1 MIFTIS
7 LLSGRFMTGKSSLR
21 VQRLTSS
28 LLLSTTLLLATGFDP
43 GWAQTSLDAGI
54 SGDQTLP
61 SAPPLPDNRPVIFV
75 DAANGSDTRGD
86 GSRNNPFKTI
96 THAVQRA
103 PADST
108 IQLFP
113 GVYSEQSGEI
123 FPIRLKAGLTLRG
136 DESTLGEGY
145 LITGGGTYIS
155 PTVARQNVTMLAET
169 GAEVRGISMRNEGR
183 RGYALWIESASP
195 RIFNSSFVNSIHD
208 GIFITGASNPWIEG
222 NRFYRNGANGISV
235 LGTSQPTIVNNLF
248 QETGF
253 GLTLDQRSKA
263 IVRNNRILQNRT
275 GVIVG
280 GSSQPVLRNNLVANN
295 LEAGLIAITNAL
307 PDLGTAADP
316 GNNIFEGNGQYDIN
330 NSTRGL
336 RINANGNRLQGKTK
350 GDLDLA
356 GQTTVAVA
364 PTAAPNPISPGALSL
379 PSTPTLPA
387 ASESAPAATPTA
399 ATPTL
404 PTLTVPETTSPTAIS
419 PTDGAQGSLD
429 TGSGGRIVPS
439 TSGSGTGSAT
449 AAPAVA
455 SETASETLTQ
465 PQAQEFT
472 AVPFTPDGSTTP
484 AQPVVPLP
492 AASNSSSPP
501 LRDITTLLPPPAQR
515 QSQAAAAPSAAPVS
529 AAPPA
534 QAVAAADSATQFR
547 VLVTPKSSE
556 DLSRLQ
562 QLIPGA
568 VETVFNGR
576 NVLQAGLY
584 DNRSQAQSVLDQLLD
599 AGFDAVAEMIFR

>member
-1 MIFTIS
+1 MIS
-7 LLSGRFMTGKSSLR
+7 LLSIRLRKSSGQRSTAGKSGLR

-28 LLLSTTLLLATGFDP
+28 LLLSTSLLLAAGFDP
-43 GWAQTSLDAGI
+43 GWAQTSLDTGI

-61 SAPPLPDNRPVIFV
+61 SAPPLPDNRPAIFV

-86 GSRNNPFKTI
+86 GSRNNPFQTI
-96 THAVQRA
+96 THAAQRA
-103 PADST
+103 PSGSV

-123 FPIRLKAGLTLRG
+123 FPIRLKGGLTLRG

-169 GAEVRGISMRNEGR
+169 GAEVRGVTMRNEGR
-183 RGYALWIESASP
+183 RGYALWVESAAP
-195 RIFNSSFVNSIHD
+195 RVLNNSFVGSIHD
-208 GIFITGASNPWIEG
+208 GIFITGASNPWVEG
-222 NRFYRNGANGISV
+222 NRFYQNGANGISV

-253 GLTLDQRSKA
+253 GLTLDQRSTP

-280 GSSQPVLRNNLVANN
+280 GSSQPMLRNNFIAQN
-295 LEAGLIAITNAL
+295 LETGLTAITTAL
-307 PDLGTAADP
+307 PDLGTASDP

-336 RINANGNRLQGKTK
+336 RINANGNQLRGQTK

-356 GQTTVAVA
+356 GQSTVAAA
-364 PTAAPNPISPGALSL
+364 PTAAPNPISPGALAL
-379 PSTPTLPA
+379 PSTPALPA
-387 ASESAPAATPTA
+387 AGTEPVPAAATPTET
-399 ATPTL
+399 TPTL
-404 PTLTVPETTSPTAIS
+404 PVLTVPESTAPTAVSPTE
-419 PTDGAQGSLD
+419 
-429 TGSGGRIVPS
+429 GSGGRILPDVPAS
-439 TSGSGTGSAT
+439 GPETSPTAPVTAT
-449 AAPAVA
+449 EPAP
-455 SETASETLTQ
+455 Q
-465 PQAQEFT
+465 PPTQEFT

-484 AQPVVPLP
+484 AQPV
-492 AASNSSSPP
+492 ASPP
-501 LRDITTLLPPPAQR
+501 STSRPAPLTDITTLLPPPAQR
-515 QSQAAAAPSAAPVS
+515 QSQAAPAAPV
-529 AAPPA
+529 APAPPA
-534 QAVAAADSATQFR
+534 TTVAAADSATQFR
-547 VLVTPKSSE
+547 VLVTPRSSE
-556 DLSRLQ
+556 DLNRLR

-584 DNRSQAQSVLDQLLD
+584 DSRSQAQSVLDQLLD
-599 AGFDAVAEMIFR
+599 AGFEAVAEMIFR

>member
-1 MIFTIS
+1 MMIS
-7 LLSGRFMTGKSSLR
+7 LLSVRLMAGKSSLR

-28 LLLSTTLLLATGFDP
+28 LLLSTTLLLAAGFDP
-43 GWAQTSLDAGI
+43 GWAQTSLDTGI

-61 SAPPLPDNRPVIFV
+61 SAPPLPDNRPAIFV

-86 GSRNNPFKTI
+86 GSRNNPFQTI
-96 THAVQRA
+96 THAIQRA
-103 PADST
+103 PAGSV

-169 GAEVRGISMRNEGR
+169 GAEVRGVTMRNEGR

-195 RIFNSSFVNSIHD
+195 RVLNNSFVGSIHD
-208 GIFITGASNPWIEG
+208 GIFITGASNPWVEG
-222 NRFYRNGANGISV
+222 NRFYQNGANGISV

-253 GLTLDQRSKA
+253 GLTLDQRSTP

-280 GSSQPVLRNNLVANN
+280 GSARPILRNNLIAQN
-295 LEAGLIAITNAL
+295 LETGLTAITTAL
-307 PDLGTAADP
+307 PDLGTAVDP

-336 RINANGNRLQGKTK
+336 RINANGNQLRGQTK

-356 GQTTVAVA
+356 GQTTVAAA

-387 ASESAPAATPTA
+387 APAPAPAVATPTE

-404 PTLTVPETTSPTAIS
+404 PTLIVPETTAPTAIP
-419 PTDGAQGSLD
+419 PTDGTQGTLD
-429 TGSGGRIVPS
+429 TGSGGRILPPA
-439 TSGSGTGSAT
+439 GEAEAAT
-449 AAPAVA
+449 ASPVTA
-455 SETASETLTQ
+455 SETAPQ

-484 AQPVVPLP
+484 ALPVAQSPTASTPSSAPLT
-492 AASNSSSPP
+492 
-501 LRDITTLLPPPAQR
+501 DITTLLPPPAQR
-515 QSQAAAAPSAAPVS
+515 QSQAAPVAPAT
-529 AAPPA
+529 
-534 QAVAAADSATQFR
+534 AVAAADSATQFR
-547 VLVTPKSSE
+547 VLVTPRSSE
-556 DLSRLQ
+556 DLSRLRQ
-562 QLIPGA
+562 IIPGA

-584 DNRSQAQSVLDQLLD
+584 DSRSQAQSVLDQLLD
-599 AGFDAVAEMIFR
+599 AGFEAVAEMIFR

>member
-1 MIFTIS
+1 MIS
-7 LLSGRFMTGKSSLR
+7 LLSGRLMTGKSSLR
-21 VQRLTSS
+21 VQSLTSL
-28 LLLSTTLLLATGFDP
+28 LLLSTTLLLAAGFDP
-43 GWAQTSLDAGI
+43 GWAQTSLDTGI

-61 SAPPLPDNRPVIFV
+61 SAPPLPDNRPTIFV
-75 DAANGSDTRGD
+75 DAAKGSDTRGD
-86 GSRNNPFKTI
+86 GSRNNPFQTI
-96 THAVQRA
+96 THAAQRA
-103 PADST
+103 PSGSV

-136 DESTLGEGY
+136 DESSLGEGY

-183 RGYALWIESASP
+183 RGYALWVESASP
-195 RIFNSSFVNSIHD
+195 RVLNNSFVGSIHD
-208 GIFITGASNPWIEG
+208 GIFITGASNPWVEG
-222 NRFYRNGANGISV
+222 NRFYQNGANGISV

-253 GLTLDQRSKA
+253 GLTLDQRSTP

-280 GSSQPVLRNNLVANN
+280 GSSKPMLRNNLIAQN
-295 LEAGLIAITNAL
+295 LETGLTAITTAL
-307 PDLGTAADP
+307 PDLGTAVDP

-336 RINANGNRLQGKTK
+336 RINANGNQLRGQTK

-356 GQTTVAVA
+356 GQTTVAAA

-387 ASESAPAATPTA
+387 APEPAPAVATP
-399 ATPTL
+399 TPTL
-404 PTLTVPETTSPTAIS
+404 PTLTVPETTSPTAIP
-419 PTDGAQGSLD
+419 PTDGVQGTLD
-429 TGSGGRIVPS
+429 TGSGGRILPPA
-439 TSGSGTGSAT
+439 SGTDPAI
-449 AAPAVA
+449 AAPVTA
-455 SETASETLTQ
+455 SETAPQ
-465 PQAQEFT
+465 PQSQEFT

-484 AQPVVPLP
+484 AQPVVPP
-492 AASNSSSPP
+492 PTASSSSSPP
-501 LRDITTLLPPPAQR
+501 LTDITTLLPPPAQR
-515 QSQAAAAPSAAPVS
+515 QSQAAPAAPVS
-529 AAPPA
+529 AAPPTT
-534 QAVAAADSATQFR
+534 AVAAADSATQFR
-547 VLVTPKSSE
+547 VLVTPRSSE

-562 QLIPGA
+562 QLIPDA

-584 DNRSQAQSVLDQLLD
+584 DSRSQAQSVLDQLLD
-599 AGFDAVAEMIFR
+599 AGFEAVAEMIFR